1 MYETPREERLYLPE
15 GYEPWVISHY
25 GRHGA
30 RFLTS
35 QNLYDSV
42 YDVFFQEASKD
53 NLTEYG
59 AEVYDKLLSIKPYID
74 GNAGALTRKG
84 EEQHRRIAARMKRR
98 FRSVFKDDPQISA
111 VSSTAPRCVRSM
123 EVFCEALK
131 SGPIEMRSDS
141 ADLRILNPFACLE
154 PCDAVNYTSE
164 ASWKPYFR
172 SYCDELIDTSPFEV
186 KLF

>member
-1 MYETPREERLYLPE
+1 MMKKFVTALFAVLFAVLLSGQERLAGVCAMYETPSEERLYLPE

-98 FRSVFKDDPQISA
+98 FRSVSRLI
-111 VSSTAPRCVRSM
+111 
-123 EVFCEALK
+123 
-131 SGPIEMRSDS
+131 
-141 ADLRILNPFACLE
+141 LR
-154 PCDAVNYTSE
+154 
-164 ASWKPYFR
+164 
-172 SYCDELIDTSPFEV
+172 
-186 KLF
+186 